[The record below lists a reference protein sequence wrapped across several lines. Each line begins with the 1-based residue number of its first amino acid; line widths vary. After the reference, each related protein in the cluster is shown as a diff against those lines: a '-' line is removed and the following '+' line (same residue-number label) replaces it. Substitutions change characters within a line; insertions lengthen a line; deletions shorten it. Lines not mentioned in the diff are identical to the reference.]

1 MKPLIET
8 VTETLRNAGISPF
21 RAESC
26 YPDSNAE
33 RNLQG
38 RTYFLS
44 PETRRYFKSRVLD
57 AGMTKDGLVFWLV
70 ESNRS
75 KPFEAEKNKRFVAF
89 DVFGTVLNEREDWF
103 KTSAQA
109 LKHGRAWLES
119 FDGLEHT
126 RKELLAKATR
136 EAEQAQA
143 IFNALL

>member
-1 MKPLIET
+1 MKETLKT
-8 VTETLRNAGISPF
+8 VTETLRNAGIYPF
-21 RAESC
+21 RVESS
-26 YPDSNAE
+26 YADSNAE

-57 AGMTKDGLVFWLV
+57 AGMSKDGLVFWLV

-75 KPFEAEKNKRFVAF
+75 KPFEPEKNKRFVAF
-89 DVFGTVLNEREDWF
+89 DVFGTVLIDREDWF

-109 LKHGRAWLES
+109 MKHGRAWLES
-119 FDGLEHT
+119 FDSLEHT

-136 EAEQAQA
+136 DAEQAQA